1 MIKEINE
8 MTNFERTYLLNRPS
22 NIVITYSDG
31 TKKQNEVAEAYQKQK
46 QDFYMQLQ
54 YRELDRL
61 SAELEKEI
69 QAMKAL
75 RLEMEKYK
83 IDFNLKVEDEATKKI
98 QEVVNKIDTM
108 FK

>member
-1 MIKEINE
+1 

-98 QEVVNKIDTM
+98 QEVVNKIDTI

>member
-1 MIKEINE
+1 
-8 MTNFERTYLLNRPS
+8 
-22 NIVITYSDG
+22 
-31 TKKQNEVAEAYQKQK
+31 
-46 QDFYMQLQ
+46 MQLQ

-98 QEVVNKIDTM
+98 QEVVNKIDSM

>member
-98 QEVVNKIDTM
+98 QEVVNKIDTI

>member
-1 MIKEINE
+1 
-8 MTNFERTYLLNRPS
+8 
-22 NIVITYSDG
+22 
-31 TKKQNEVAEAYQKQK
+31 
-46 QDFYMQLQ
+46 MQLQ

-98 QEVVNKIDTM
+98 
-108 FK
+108 